1 MTFKTWL
8 EKLMGPT
15 QPADESSDASSSSP
29 TPLQPS
35 LQDNLQ
41 QIRSTLG
48 GSGDI
53 VIREFQAGQTNGIP
67 VAVLYADGLT
77 NSLKVEDMVIRP
89 LMFGGDENI
98 DLSVDT
104 TKQVKNHLLTVGDVS
119 DVDQFQA
126 LYGSLLAG
134 DTVILFEGSKTGII
148 VDARGWKERSVE
160 EPSTQATL
168 RGPKE
173 GFNET
178 IKTNL
183 GLLRR
188 RIKSPELR
196 IELFKIGKL
205 TQTDVAIVYLNGLAE
220 ESVLKMLRQRL
231 KNINI
236 DAIFDSG
243 NIEEFIQDDTL
254 SVFPTVMNSE
264 RPDTIAAGIVEGRVA
279 IVVDGTPFVLI
290 VPALFT
296 HFLQSPDDYYQRS
309 DIGSL
314 IRILRLVAFFTAL
327 LAPSSYIAIT
337 SFHQEMLPSPLLIS
351 IAAARTGVP
360 FPVFVEALVME
371 LTFEL
376 LREAGLRMPK
386 TIGQAISIVGAL
398 VLGESAVQA
407 GLVSPGMVIIVSLT
421 AITTF
426 IIPYTSMAV
435 PVRILRFT
443 LMALGAM
450 FGLYGIFVGIV
461 YITLHMNKIRSFGVP
476 YLKPFAP
483 FILKDQKDSIFI
495 RVPIWAMLLRP
506 FSVASRNR
514 VRQQASE
521 SKKPEGG

>member
-1 MTFKTWL
+1 MTFKKKL
-8 EKLMGPT
+8 KQLMGAVNPT
-15 QPADESSDASSSSP
+15 DEPSDTPSSSP
-29 TPLQPS
+29 TPLHAS
-35 LQDNLQ
+35 LQANLQ
-41 QIRSTLG
+41 QIRRTLG
-48 GSGDI
+48 NSGDI
-53 VIREFQAGQTNGIP
+53 IIREFKIGQTNGIP
-67 VAVLYADGLT
+67 VAILYTDGLT
-77 NSLKVEDMVIRP
+77 NSMKVEDMVIRP
-89 LMFGGDENI
+89 LMFGSDEQI
-98 DLSVDT
+98 DLSTDIT
-104 TKQVKNHLLTVGDVS
+104 ERVKNHLLTAGDVS

-134 DTVILFEGSKTGII
+134 DTVILFEGSETGITL
-148 VDARGWKERSVE
+148 DARGWKERAME

-178 IKTNL
+178 IKTNI

-188 RIKSPELR
+188 RIKSPDLR
-196 IELFKIGKL
+196 IELFKIGRL

-220 ESVLKMLRQRL
+220 DSVLKQLRQRL
-231 KNINI
+231 KSINI
-236 DAIFDSG
+236 DAIFESG
-243 NIEEFIQDDTL
+243 NIEELIQDESF
-254 SVFPTVMNSE
+254 SVFPTVLNSE

-279 IVVDGTPFVLI
+279 ILVDGTPFVLI

-296 HFLQSPDDYYQRS
+296 HFLQSPDDYYQRA
-309 DIGSL
+309 DIASL

-327 LAPSSYIAIT
+327 LAPSSYIAVT

-386 TIGQAISIVGAL
+386 AIGQAISIVGAL

-443 LMALGAM
+443 LMALAAV

-461 YITLHMNKIRSFGVP
+461 FITLHLNKLRSFGVP

-483 FILKDQKDSIFI
+483 LIVSDQKDSIFL
-495 RVPIWAMLLRP
+495 RVPLWAMLLRP

-514 VRQQASE
+514 VRQQAAE
-521 SKKPEGG
+521 SKKPKGG